1 VYGSGRSLDSI
12 NFNGEKAMT
21 TEDRLVEIEIK
32 ITRQEDMVDALNQM
46 VYQQQKK
53 IDELEKL
60 CMALA
65 RQVREAR
72 EAATEG
78 GPLNEKPPHY

>member
-1 VYGSGRSLDSI
+1 
-12 NFNGEKAMT
+12 
-21 TEDRLVEIEIK
+21 
-32 ITRQEDMVDALNQM
+32 M